1 MTAPAAI
8 GAPGSVSYMLS
19 TSPRRFGAPFVLFRY
34 GAGTIQTV
42 AMGDTREAAAAWM
55 VDDGRHVVVDV
66 RGYGCPV
73 PDHACAEPGC
83 TRLAFTGDTHCGVHS
98 YCGGHRMPSLDP

>member
-1 MTAPAAI
+1 MTAPAI
-8 GAPGSVSYMLS
+8 GAPGSVARMLS
-19 TSPRRFGAPFVLFRY
+19 ESPRRFGWPFVVFRY
-34 GAGTIQTV
+34 DRDGITALAVQE
-42 AMGDTREAAAAWM
+42 TRELAERFL

-83 TRLAFTGDTHCGVHS
+83 TRLAYTGDAYCATCS
-98 YCGGHRMPSLDP
+98 YIGGHPMPSLAP